1 MGSIY
6 QRTTGGTWYYQWYSG
21 GKLFKKSLKTKNRTE
36 AKRLKIRL
44 DAQVETMKTG
54 LAPKKISI
62 ADAFKRFYS
71 SKEPLLK
78 AGTLLRYREQI
89 VLMKTFFDKQGIK
102 LVNKLT
108 SENLTEYL
116 TMRQEQGRSNKTI
129 QEEINLL
136 KAVMKMLLEDGSL
149 SEMPIKRWPRLKT
162 VTKRPERLGSYSDS
176 EVQALINSF
185 AGKEFGDLFTF
196 FLFTGCRS
204 REAASLRV
212 MDVRGKILSIRNHK
226 SESSPESQYRHVEI
240 HSSLQPIL
248 KKRIKGRAPGDL
260 VFPEMQKHSKNWCR
274 EQLRIACKALRIPY
288 RRLHGLRHTFVS
300 GLLAAGVPVR
310 SVMDMVGH
318 EDFETTLR
326 YAHVSQENLKG
337 KIDRLNFEDSQ
348 GSNEENGDE

>member
-6 QRTTGGTWYYQWYSG
+6 QRTTGGTWYYQWYKG
-21 GKLFKKSLKTKNRTE
+21 NKLFKKSLKTKSRTE
-36 AKRLKIRL
+36 AKRLKVRL
-44 DAQVETMKTG
+44 DAQVDTMKTG
-54 LAPKKISI
+54 LAPKRVGIVE
-62 ADAFKRFYS
+62 AFKRFYR

-78 AGTLLRYREQI
+78 PGTLLRYREQI
-89 VLMKTFFDKQGIK
+89 VMMKDFFDKQGVK

-116 TMRQEQGRSNKTI
+116 TMRQDQGRSNKTI
-129 QEEINLL
+129 QEEVNLL
-136 KAVMKMLLEDGSL
+136 KAVLKMLLEDGSL

-162 VTKRPERLGSYSDS
+162 VTKRPERLGAYSDS
-176 EVQALINSF
+176 EVRALMNSF
-185 AGKEFGDLFTF
+185 AETEFNDLFTF

-212 MDVRGKILSIRNHK
+212 MDVIGKTISIRNHK
-226 SESSPESQYRHVEI
+226 SESSPESQYRHVEM
-240 HSSLQPIL
+240 HSSLQQIM
-248 KKRIKGRAPGDL
+248 KKRIRGKEPEDL

-274 EQLRIACKALRIPY
+274 EQLRIACKSLGIPY

-337 KIDRLNFEDSQ
+337 KIDRLSFEP
-348 GSNEENGDE
+348 DEKVDED

>member
-6 QRTTGGTWYYQWYSG
+6 QRTAGGTWYYQYYKEG
-21 GKLFKKSLKTKNRTE
+21 ELHKKSLKTKNRTE
-36 AKRLKIRL
+36 AKRLKVRL
-44 DAQVETMKTG
+44 DAQVESMKTG
-54 LAPKKISI
+54 LAPKRVII
-62 ADAFKRFYS
+62 VEAFKKFYR

-89 VLMKTFFDKQGIK
+89 ILMKNFFDKQGVK

-108 SENLTEYL
+108 SENLTDYL
-116 TMRQEQGRSNKTI
+116 TMRQGEGRSNKTI

-136 KAVMKMLLEDGSL
+136 KAVLKMLLDEGSI

-162 VTKRPERLGSYSDS
+162 LTKRPERLGAYSSSDIQS
-176 EVQALINSF
+176 LMNYF
-185 AGKEFGDLFTF
+185 TDKEFGDLFTF

-204 REAASLRV
+204 REAASLEV
-212 MDVRGKILSIRNHK
+212 MDVRGSMIRVRNHK
-226 SESSPESQYRHVEI
+226 TEKSPDNQFRHIEM
-240 HSSLQPIL
+240 HEKLKPIL
-248 KKRIKGRAPGDL
+248 LKRARGKDPEEL

-274 EQLRIACKALRIPY
+274 EQLRIACKNLGLPY

-337 KIDRLNFEDSQ
+337 KIDRLNFDV
-348 GSNEENGDE
+348 DEKIDDA